1 MLENKVIIHYLRK
14 LLSEGQL
21 VRIEVVGNSM
31 FPLLEFGD
39 NIDVQRKSEYKNGD
53 VIVFLFEEQKLI
65 VHRLLFKYNGY
76 FYCKGD
82 NSFRLEMVNPDA
94 VLGCVKRIIRK
105 DVEIDIPTVSKDFIK
120 QSLKLNLA
128 YQECGYNKE
137 VLMRSEIYELYAKTY
152 LEK

>member
-1 MLENKVIIHYLRK
+1 MLKNKVIIHHLRK
-14 LLSEGQL
+14 LLSEGEL

-39 NIDVQRKSEYKNGD
+39 NIDVQIKSEYKNGD
-53 VIVFLFEEQKLI
+53 VIVFLLESQQLI
-65 VHRLLFKYNGY
+65 VHRLLFKFNGY

-82 NSFRLEMVNPDA
+82 NSFRLEMVKPED
-94 VLGCVKRIIRK
+94 VLGGVKRIIRK
-105 DVEIDIPTVSKDFIK
+105 DVEIAIPTVSKDFIK

-137 VLMRSEIYELYAKTY
+137 VLMRSESYKLYAKTY